1 MTRERWIALAVGLI
15 TIILTLIL
23 LALLEQR
30 EASSKV
36 EDVPVVASKYDD
48 HIDALEKQAID
59 EAFKKY
65 VGQLYNIWVTD
76 NYQPRI
82 PPKALTG
89 ARNARDAYIRAM
101 DAIERRELPP
111 RR

>member
-30 EASSKV
+30 EASS
-36 EDVPVVASKYDD
+36 EAGAPVVASKYDD
-48 HIDALEKQAID
+48 HIDALERQAID
-59 EAFKKY
+59 DAFKKY
-65 VGQLYNIWVTD
+65 IGQLYNIWVTD

-82 PPKALTG
+82 PPKATVG
-89 ARNARDAYIRAM
+89 ARNARDAYIRSM
-101 DAIERRELPP
+101 EAIEKREQAP